1 MTEFKKVVKERSMK
15 ERNKKTKC
23 FSYSSGASSSLAE
36 NFFRG
41 RTLSSKQVDQ
51 QIKLY
56 FPEKDWKEKVID
68 LKDLITDHLITAD
81 SSLLENTSEHDI
93 AITLVP
99 IIKSPVVEGNIFIG
113 LEKILPLAKI
123 GLTYKESSYNKPGEA
138 VMEDILYKERTRTLT
153 MTQWQDPV
161 QGNWRKQGEET
172 PHNILIAK
180 GKHLVFNGSSVEEG
194 ALTGRMSQWNI

>member
-56 FPEKDWKEKVID
+56 FPEKD
-68 LKDLITDHLITAD
+68 LITDHLITAD

-99 IIKSPVVEGNIFIG
+99 IIKSPVVEGNICIG